1 MFDGAVFAT
10 LVSAIYEAG
19 ADDSLWPEVLRAIS
33 NACAS
38 HATVLTLQSASRS
51 ELSCLAPQCDPT
63 YYQSYGSHY
72 HSVDPIWRRAV
83 SAPAGTV
90 WTDCMIMPKG
100 EFIRTEFYND
110 FLVPQRLGSQLN
122 AIAVVEHGRK
132 CVIATHRRR
141 KFEPQHL
148 QLFQILSPHL
158 QRAMQ
163 FNAKLANLNGKCMAS
178 AEALNR
184 LEQGA
189 LLVDVKC
196 GVMFA
201 NEQAE
206 RQFAAGA
213 LRIVDAVL
221 EAGSPAA
228 TAQLH
233 ALVAGCARPG
243 AGMGG
248 TVALSRKHA
257 NTSLSLHVLPLR
269 ASTGSF
275 FQADR
280 PGAVIFV
287 TGADRKPD
295 LAASQIR
302 HEFGLTAAEMALAN
316 EIVSGDGLQATADR
330 LKITRATARTHLA
343 HIFSKTGTRRQAELV
358 NLLLLR
364 HRQAPSLK
372 Q

>member
-1 MFDGAVFAT
+1 MLDGAVLAT

-19 ADDSLWPEVLRAIS
+19 ADYSRWPEALRAIS
-33 NACAS
+33 HACAS
-38 HATVLTLQSASRS
+38 HATVLTLQGAGRS

-63 YYQSYGSHY
+63 YYESYGSHY

-90 WTDCMIMPKG
+90 WTDCMIMPKS
-100 EFIRTEFYND
+100 EFIQTEFYND

-122 AIAVVEHGRK
+122 TVAVVEHGRK
-132 CVIATHRRR
+132 CIIATHRRR

-148 QLFQILSPHL
+148 ELFQILSPHL

-163 FNAKLANLNGKCMAS
+163 FNARLANLNGKCVAS

-184 LEQGA
+184 LEQGT
-189 LLVDVKC
+189 LLVDSKC
-196 GVMFA
+196 GVVFA
-201 NEQAE
+201 NEEAE

-213 LRIVDAVL
+213 LRIVDAIL
-221 EAGSPAA
+221 EAGSPAE

-233 ALVAGCARPG
+233 ALVAGCTKPG
-243 AGMGG
+243 AGTGG
-248 TVALSRKHA
+248 TVTLSRTHG

-269 ASTGSF
+269 SSTGSF
-275 FQADR
+275 FQFDR
-280 PGAVIFV
+280 PGAVIFA
-287 TGADRKPD
+287 TGSDRKPN
-295 LAASQIR
+295 LAASRIR
-302 HEFGLTAAEMALAN
+302 EEFGLTAAEMALAN

-358 NLLLLR
+358 NLLLLE
-364 HRQAPSLK
+364 HREISSLK
-372 Q
+372 